1 MNEIHTEM
9 NVLGRDIINHYKYWI
24 YLKINPR
31 LVTSPFL
38 NRIDNI
44 GKKITKFRVG
54 SHNLKIESGRW
65 SRVSRSDQLCTTCNE
80 LGDEYHAVYRCHL
93 IHRDELLDIP
103 HELSSIWNYYKIND
117 LFERFRSAGL
127 IK

>member
-9 NVLGRDIINHYKYWI
+9 NVLGRDITNHYKYWI

-65 SRVSRSDQLCTTCNE
+65 SRTPRCDRLCTTCNE
-80 LGDEYHAVYRCHL
+80 VDDEYHAVYRCNL
-93 IHRDELLDIP
+93 IHRDDLDDIP
-103 HELSSIWNYYKIND
+103 KELSLIWNNDKINN
-117 LFERFRSAGL
+117 
-127 IK
+127 